1 MNAWVYGIW
10 HNVVLLSHKR
20 EWNNIICSNMDGPK
34 DYYNKWSKLDRE
46 KQVLYDIT
54 YMWDLK
60 CDINK
65 LIYNTEAGS

>member
-1 MNAWVYGIW
+1 
-10 HNVVLLSHKR
+10 
-20 EWNNIICSNMDGPK
+20 MDGPK